1 MPITKS
7 AKKALRQSLR
17 RRSENLRRKNAYKN
31 TLKEFRALVASGKK
45 NEAAKLLPK
54 VYKALDKAAKTNV
67 IKRNKSA
74 RLKSSAAKLLTKK

>member
-1 MPITKS
+1 M
-7 AKKALRQSLR
+7 
-17 RRSENLRRKNAYKN
+17 
-31 TLKEFRALVASGKK
+31 VASGKK